1 MSHSTWGSYCQL
13 PSRHRP
19 AILFPVPPRIKPHQ
33 RYIPAIALIL
43 QSIWRLKKKLGLLV
57 VFFYL
62 YFYLFSYLSLF
73 YFPAILLFTPY
84 WGVASK
90 YATSFEKK
98 NLCRKCFN
106 KESHLSRPNP
116 NALGREYQ
124 WQNEKRWDHGKVRA
138 VCLLFCVPPL
148 YTAATSQWQIFFHYI
163 SLFQIENQRSKIICF
178 RFAN

>member
-98 NLCRKCFN
+98 TCAG
-106 KESHLSRPNP
+106 
-116 NALGREYQ
+116 NALTKNHISHDQIQMHLDVNINDKTKNGEIMA
-124 WQNEKRWDHGKVRA
+124 KCVRF
-138 VCLLFCVPPL
+138 VCYSAFLL
-148 YTAATSQWQIFFHYI
+148 YTQPQLPNGKFFFIIFLYF
-163 SLFQIENQRSKIICF
+163 K
-178 RFAN
+178 